1 MHKNLVRRA
10 ALVLAAAGMALG
22 TAAFASGAS
31 ATTVRSHSVTPH
43 VSMLK
48 VALIAPSATNDL
60 AFTQSMYA
68 ALESLK
74 GSENLQISV
83 SANEYVVSQA
93 ANIIQEYASKGYN
106 LIVAHGSQYG
116 SIIESLAPKY
126 PKVSFAWGTA
136 GATFGM
142 KNVFAYEASSNE
154 GGYVQGYM
162 AALMSKSK
170 VLGICGPIQTGDAKL
185 YVDGFVAGAK
195 AAAAAR
201 KFKVT
206 AHAVYTGSFSDN
218 SLMASCAKTFV
229 SNHADVL
236 TGSSQSVVGAI
247 GIARSDHKVW
257 FGTQWNQTSLAP
269 GNVVASQVY
278 NWVPILKQ
286 MFTAIRG
293 KTYGGATYVIGLGNG
308 GERIAFNPKYHLS
321 ASVKAAGL
329 KLISQ
334 ITLGNINVPQ

>member
-1 MHKNLVRRA
+1 MQMNLVRRG
-10 ALVLAAAGMALG
+10 ALALGAVALALG

-31 ATTVRSHSVTPH
+31 AATRSSSTPKAM
-43 VSMLK
+43 SNLK

-60 AFTQSMYA
+60 AFTQSMYS

-74 GSENLQISV
+74 GSENLTISV

-93 ANIIQEYASKGYN
+93 ADIIQKYASEGYN

-116 SIIESLAPKY
+116 SIIQSLAPKY

-162 AALMSKSK
+162 AALLSKSK
-170 VLGICGPIQTGDAKL
+170 VLGICGPIATGDAKL

-195 AAAAAR
+195 AAALAK

-206 AHAVYTGSFSDN
+206 AHTVYTGSFSDP

-229 SNHADVL
+229 NGDHADVL

-247 GIARSDHKVW
+247 GVAKSDHKLW
-257 FGTQWNQTSLAP
+257 FGTQWNQASLAP
-269 GNVVASQVY
+269 RNVVSSQVY
-278 NWVPILKQ
+278 NWVPILKP
-286 MFTAIRG
+286 MFGDIRG
-293 KTYGGATYVIGLGNG
+293 GTPGDATFVIGLGNG
-308 GERIAFNPKYHLS
+308 GEQISFNPQYKIS
-321 ASVKAAGL
+321 ASVKTAGE
-329 KLISQ
+329 KLISE
-334 ITLGNINVPQ
+334 ITLGTLTVPQ

>member
-1 MHKNLVRRA
+1 MHKNLVRRG

-43 VSMLK
+43 VSTLK

-195 AAAAAR
+195 AAAMAG

-269 GNVVASQVY
+269 SNVVASQVY

-308 GERIAFNPKYHLS
+308 GARIAFNPKYHLS

>member
-1 MHKNLVRRA
+1 M
-10 ALVLAAAGMALG
+10 VLAAVGMALG
-22 TAAFASGAS
+22 TAAFATGAS
-31 ATTVRSHSVTPH
+31 AATHTSSAPAGMST
-43 VSMLK
+43 LK

-60 AFTQSMYA
+60 AFTQSMYS

-93 ANIIQEYASKGYN
+93 ADIIETYAHEGYN

-116 SIIESLAPKY
+116 SIIEQLAPKF

-162 AALMSKSK
+162 AALLSKSK
-170 VLGICGPIQTGDAKL
+170 VLGICGPIATGDAKL

-195 AAAAAR
+195 AAAAAGS
-201 KFKVT
+201 FKVT
-206 AHAVYTGSFSDN
+206 AHTVYTGSFSDN

-229 SNHADVL
+229 GNGADVL

-247 GIARSDHKVW
+247 GVAKSDNKLW
-257 FGTQWNQTSLAP
+257 FGTQWNQSSLAP
-269 GNVVASQVY
+269 HNVVSSQVY

-293 KTYGGATYVIGLGNG
+293 GTLGDATYVIGLGNG
-308 GERIAFNPKYHLS
+308 GEKINFNKGYMLS
-321 ASVKAAGL
+321 ASVKTEAA
-329 KLISQ
+329 KLIAE
-334 ITLGNINVPQ
+334 ITDGTITVPQ